1 MNKNVSLAIEKAV
14 SNLNKIENNDFGL
27 SKIDQSLFAQQEE
40 KLLFGQLDISIR
52 KVNDVL
58 GSRLN
63 NEIFSLKKLKKEYRD
78 IFEIMC
84 TMKVSIDN
92 FFDNVLIMDK
102 DEFIKEN
109 RLNLLRS
116 LRSFFSLLCDF
127 TKIQK

>member
-1 MNKNVSLAIEKAV
+1 M
-14 SNLNKIENNDFGL
+14 
-27 SKIDQSLFAQQEE
+27 
-40 KLLFGQLDISIR
+40 FGQLDISIR
-52 KVNDVL
+52 KANDVL
-58 GSRLN
+58 GSRLDN
-63 NEIFSLKKLKKEYRD
+63 KIFSLEKLKKEYRD

-84 TMKVSIDN
+84 TMTVSINN

-116 LRSFFSLLCDF
+116 LRRFFSLLCDF